1 MLFHPFRDESK
12 SPLPPFKIFESVRVR
27 DFRARFFLFDATL
40 KISPIL
46 PLPSLPPLP
55 PIIHH
60 TGNNPEMD
68 SRPVQNWSQRGII
81 HGRRRVQRY
90 FSVAGSSHLR
100 RFLRVTVRVIENN
113 SVTSRMPVIK
123 RNDTDERQP
132 FAARQWSEPW
142 NGHDVRSISSLVVV
156 IVVVVSKPIRGA
168 RGEKKEGGNTP
179 ERDL

>member
-1 MLFHPFRDESK
+1 MNEKSIDKFETAVYITLIISKDIISPLSRRIDAK
-12 SPLPPFKIFESVRVR
+12 SPRLKIRIFESVRVH
-27 DFRARFFLFDATL
+27 DFRARFFFFGHA
-40 KISPIL
+40 KNIGHSSPS
-46 PLPSLPPLP
+46 SLPPLS

-60 TGNNPEMD
+60 TGSNPEMD

-132 FAARQWSEPW
+132 FAARQ
-142 NGHDVRSISSLVVV
+142 
-156 IVVVVSKPIRGA
+156 
-168 RGEKKEGGNTP
+168 
-179 ERDL
+179 

>member
-1 MLFHPFRDESK
+1 MKAWFPLYVNNNRRILFHPFHDES
-12 SPLPPFKIFESVRVR
+12 SREFAFSNRSRSVIFELV
-27 DFRARFFLFDATL
+27 FFLWL
-40 KISPIL
+40 KISAL
-46 PLPSLPPLP
+46 LPPLP

-60 TGNNPEMD
+60 STNNPEMD

-132 FAARQWSEPW
+132 FAARQ
-142 NGHDVRSISSLVVV
+142 
-156 IVVVVSKPIRGA
+156 
-168 RGEKKEGGNTP
+168 
-179 ERDL
+179 

>member
-1 MLFHPFRDESK
+1 MKNRSTNLKLRGLHYVNNIEGYYFTTFTTNRREIP
-12 SPLPPFKIFESVRVR
+12 SPRLKIRIFESVRVH
-27 DFRARFFLFDATL
+27 DFRARFFFFGHA
-40 KISPIL
+40 KNIGHSSPS
-46 PLPSLPPLP
+46 SLPPLS

-60 TGNNPEMD
+60 TGSNPEMD

-132 FAARQWSEPW
+132 FAARQ
-142 NGHDVRSISSLVVV
+142 
-156 IVVVVSKPIRGA
+156 
-168 RGEKKEGGNTP
+168 
-179 ERDL
+179 